1 MKILLALVVM
11 LLIIFGSG
19 WLAVW
24 LDDQAEAE
32 VLAVQV
38 EAEAHRQDHVTI
50 AQTAINKWFAWRRL
64 ADTVSVKDSLA
75 ADYNRFMDSLR
86 TGPQEDE

>member
-1 MKILLALVVM
+1 
-11 LLIIFGSG
+11 
-19 WLAVW
+19 
-24 LDDQAEAE
+24 DDQAEAE

>member
-50 AQTAINKWFAWRRL
+50 
-64 ADTVSVKDSLA
+64 
-75 ADYNRFMDSLR
+75 
-86 TGPQEDE
+86 